1 MRINGC
7 GWVLLRVL
15 ISKSNLLSEERGI
28 EGRNNEEQV
37 FIIFLCFFRLHS
49 NFMHLQV
56 KVLRAVFHVH
66 WKVENASKSRRV
78 SSNRADN

>member
-28 EGRNNEEQV
+28 KENEEQV
-37 FIIFLCFFRLHS
+37 FIIFLCFFQLHS
-49 NFMHLQV
+49 SSMHLQV